1 MNSFTQLNWVLTL
14 LIQCFFCQGY
24 FFLPWFPSSP
34 AQKSVFALC
43 SVPFLCRLLPD
54 NCTQSICGGA
64 NTTTAQ
70 LEAPMKMDSFVN
82 RTSNSSKPSSLR
94 YRVIWFG
101 RCVWIEGSA
110 TPRRRDSAS
119 ERENLLAP
127 LQIDHAFEGWT
138 KTAEVTGTEA
148 ADTQADGSP
157 FDPFALI
164 QFRRQRDQANAT
176 RWPHHHWTGSSFIEG
191 FRVLSFAFERE
202 RERTKTGV
210 ELVQPASFGSSVL
223 ERSTSLWK
231 RNEWLWAFFHVAK
244 FVGGFVGLFFFLRK
258 RQTRL
263 VPRSAGP
270 SFPAPAT
277 TLKKK
282 MFLLWLINV
291 FYWAFIVFGA
301 PQA

>member
-70 LEAPMKMDSFVN
+70 LEAPMKMDSFVD

-202 RERTKTGV
+202 REQKRVSNWFNQLHSGHQFSSGQRLSGNETSGFGRFSTSPSSLADL
-210 ELVQPASFGSSVL
+210 LVCFFFFGS
-223 ERSTSLWK
+223 
-231 RNEWLWAFFHVAK
+231 AK
-244 FVGGFVGLFFFLRK
+244 LVWCLDPPDRRFLHRQPLF
-258 RQTRL
+258 
-263 VPRSAGP
+263 
-270 SFPAPAT
+270 
-277 TLKKK
+277 KKK
-282 MFLLWLINV
+282 S
-291 FYWAFIVFGA
+291 FYFDL
-301 PQA
+301 